1 MSILAW
7 FRGLFGKPTKKR
19 QVIDNEHIYT
29 APKYRRYDALP
40 QPGKLNELEARF
52 ILTKFATST
61 PSQVARKLNKM
72 GYLTPRG
79 RKWTQFTAYYWRLT
93 DTERLLRVQKSL
105 EHYQKNKR
113 VKSYKKA
120 DVTLQKGLQ
129 TAVYN
134 WPKAGQISARTA
146 RKVATDLS
154 KMGLTSPAI
163 AAVMNHHGLLTPKGS
178 KWTAERAQYWSQA
191 DETLQKR
198 RQYWRDRDKTRRQQQ
213 TVIFRN
219 ADLRPRQNGIN

>member
-1 MSILAW
+1 MSLLAW
-7 FRGLFGKPTKKR
+7 FRGLFGRPTKKR
-19 QVIDNEHIYT
+19 QTVDNENVYI
-29 APKYRRYDALP
+29 APKYRRYNTLP
-40 QPGKLNELEARF
+40 QPGRLNELEVRF
-52 ILTKFATST
+52 ILSRFATST

-79 RKWTQFTAYYWRLT
+79 RKWTQFTVNYWRLT

-105 EHYQKNKR
+105 ERYQKNTQ
-113 VKSYKKA
+113 VKSDKKD
-120 DVTLQKGLQ
+120 DVKDLGLQ

-134 WPKAGQISARTA
+134 WPKAGQLSTRTA

-154 KMGLTSPAI
+154 KMGLSSPAI
-163 AAVMNHHGLLTPKGS
+163 ASVMNYHGLLTPKGS

-198 RQYWRDRDKTRRQQQ
+198 RQYWRDRDKTRRQPQ
-213 TVIFRN
+213 TMIFRN
-219 ADLRPRQNGIN
+219 ADLRPRQNGVN